1 MGEYLYVRGISK
13 KKTEFAS
20 WDGVLEIP
28 MTPIEFHLGRRI
40 YKKEERG
47 AGGGIGTILEVEVG

>member
-47 AGGGIGTILEVEVG
+47 AGGGSEQF